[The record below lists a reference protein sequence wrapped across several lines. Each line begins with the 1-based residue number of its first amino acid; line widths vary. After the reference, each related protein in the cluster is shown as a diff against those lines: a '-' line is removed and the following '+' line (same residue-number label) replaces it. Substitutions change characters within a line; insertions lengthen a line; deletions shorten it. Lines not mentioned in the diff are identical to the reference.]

1 MAITGDVG
9 LQGTLFGRAAPSLSG
24 PLDAE
29 RVDLAHDA
37 WIVRMPGWLRGDQT
51 VLDDLAASTSWH
63 EGSRPMYE
71 RVVDIPRL
79 TATLPRDGAGHPV
92 ITDVRRAL
100 RERFGERFDRI
111 GLALYRDGRD
121 SVAPHG
127 DMVARE
133 METSVMAIVSCGA
146 RRRFLLKPAE
156 GGGASVAFPF
166 GEGDLLVMGGTIQ
179 RTWRH
184 AVPKTTRPVGPRL
197 SIMFRPRWETGPA
210 GPGET

>member
-1 MAITGDVG
+1 MAEVA
-9 LQGTLFGRAAPSLSG
+9 LQGTLFGGVAPSVAG
-24 PLDAE
+24 PIDAD
-29 RVDLAHDA
+29 RVDLAHGA
-37 WIVRMPGWLRGDQT
+37 WFVRVPGWLHGDQT
-51 VLDDLAASTSWH
+51 LLDELAASTSWH

-79 TATLPRDGAGHPV
+79 TATLPRDGPGHPV
-92 ITDVRRAL
+92 LADVRRAL
-100 RERFGERFDRI
+100 RQRFAERFDRI

-133 METSVMAIVSCGA
+133 MEQSVMAIVSCGA
-146 RRRFLLKPAE
+146 RRRFLLTPAE
-156 GGGASVAFPF
+156 GGRGASVAFDF

-184 AVPKTTRPVGPRL
+184 SVPKTSRPVGPRL
-197 SIMFRPRWETGPA
+197 SVMLRPRWEKP
-210 GPGET
+210 

>member
-1 MAITGDVG
+1 MGEVA
-9 LQGTLFGRAAPSLSG
+9 LQGTLFGGVAPGIAG
-24 PLDAE
+24 PVDVE
-29 RVDLAHDA
+29 QVDLAHGA
-37 WIVRMPGWLRGDQT
+37 WFVRLPGWLHGDQT
-51 VLDDLAASTSWH
+51 LLDELAGSTSWH

-79 TATLPRDGAGHPV
+79 TATLPRDGPGHPV
-92 ITDVRRAL
+92 LAEVRRAL
-100 RERFGERFDRI
+100 AARFDERFDRI

-133 METSVMAIVSCGA
+133 MDTSVMAIVSCGA
-146 RRRFLLKPAE
+146 RRRFLLTPAE
-156 GGGASVAFPF
+156 GGDRGASVSFDF

-184 AVPKTTRPVGPRL
+184 GVPKTARPVGPRL
-197 SIMFRPRWETGPA
+197 SIMFRPRWEAPA
-210 GPGET
+210 PLNA